1 MTTSLAPHPGPPK
14 THTAKSKLKAKA
26 YQSVNPA
33 DGKTSKTFETL
44 TDAQLETALATAATC
59 FETWRHKTFAE
70 RAIVAVKAANILRER
85 VEEFARPV
93 TLEMGKLI
101 DQARGEVMLSA
112 DIIEYYA
119 WNAEEFL
126 APQTLK
132 PKSGEAV
139 VESSPFGVL
148 FGVQPWNFPYY
159 QLARLAG
166 PNLMAGNVIM
176 VKHAGCVP
184 QCALAFERLWLEAG
198 APAGAYTNL
207 FISYDQ
213 VNKVIDDPRIKGV
226 ALTGS
231 VGAGK
236 SVAARAGQNLK
247 KSTMELGGSDA
258 FIVLDDAD
266 LDKTVTWAVWAK
278 MNNTGQCC
286 VAAKRF
292 IVMEELA
299 DRFLA
304 KFKEA
309 LSILKPG
316 DPMDSAT
323 TLGPLSTEAALVQ
336 LLDQIEEAV
345 SHGATLIMGGKRI
358 DRPGSYMQPTILTN
372 IKPENPAFRE
382 EFFGPVA
389 LFFRVKNE
397 DEAVALANDS
407 EFGLGGSVF
416 TGDIERGKRIASRIE
431 TGMVFINHPT
441 WTASDL
447 PFGGIK
453 NSGYGRE
460 LSSMGIQE
468 FVNKKLVRVSSIDVP
483 A

>member
-1 MTTSLAPHPGPPK
+1 MS
-14 THTAKSKLKAKA
+14 
-26 YQSVNPA
+26 YQSVNPS
-33 DGKTSKTFETL
+33 DGKTLKTFAEL
-44 TDAQLETALATAATC
+44 TDEQLETALQTAATC
-59 FETWRHKTFAE
+59 FESWRRTTFAE
-70 RAIVAVKAANILRER
+70 RAAVATKAAAIMRAR
-85 VEEFARPV
+85 IDDFARPV
-93 TLEMGKLI
+93 TLEMGKLFA
-101 DQARGEVMLSA
+101 QARGEVILSA
-112 DIIEYYA
+112 DIIDYYA
-119 WNAEEFL
+119 KNAERFL
-126 APQTLK
+126 ATETLQ
-132 PKSGEAV
+132 PSTGEAE
-139 VESSPFGVL
+139 VESTPFGVL

-159 QLARLAG
+159 QLARFAA
-166 PNLMAGNVIM
+166 PNLMAGNVVM

-184 QCALAFERLWLEAG
+184 QCAIAFEKLWLEAG

-207 FISYDQ
+207 LISHDQ
-213 VNKVIDDPRIKGV
+213 VNRVIDDPRIKGV

-231 VGAGK
+231 VEAGK

-266 LDKTVTWAVWAK
+266 LDKTVEWAVWAK

-292 IVMEELA
+292 IVVEELA
-299 DRFLA
+299 DAFLE
-304 KFKEA
+304 KFGRTLA
-309 LSILKPG
+309 ALKPG
-316 DPMDSAT
+316 DPMDEAT

-336 LLDQIEEAV
+336 LLGQIEQAV
-345 SHGATLIMGGKRI
+345 AKGATVVMGGKRI
-358 DRPGSYMQPTILTN
+358 HRPGSFMEPTILTD
-372 IKPENPAFRE
+372 IKPGNPAFRE

-389 LFFRVKNE
+389 LLFRVQNE

-416 TGDIERGKRIASRIE
+416 TKDVARGKRIASRID

-441 WTASDL
+441 WTTPDL

-468 FVNKKLVRVSSIDVP
+468 FVNKKLVRVSAID
-483 A
+483 AAA